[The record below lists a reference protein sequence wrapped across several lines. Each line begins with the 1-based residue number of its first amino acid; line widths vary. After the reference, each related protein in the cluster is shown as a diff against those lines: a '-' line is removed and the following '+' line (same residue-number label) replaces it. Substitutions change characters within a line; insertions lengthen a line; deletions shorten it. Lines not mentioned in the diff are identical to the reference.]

1 MPVDG
6 REIGALR
13 PLRRR
18 PLPSLREFQIV
29 ARLPSAAGFGAV
41 RDRLLEAT
49 RRLALL
55 GEPPSGHHSPGDP
68 RQPFDDVRLVPI
80 GMHLAAKERPAFA
93 LVFAAAALLLFLACV
108 NVAGLVAARN
118 IDRRREHAVRRALG
132 ANRWRLLRGISMELA
147 VLTGGSVGLALLLV
161 RPMLILTLGLL
172 PASIVVLKEPA
183 IDVRVI
189 VAAAIFAAVCLFV
202 VSVWPMLA
210 ATRLGAASLLG
221 SHSTSTPRKGR
232 SSAALIA
239 SQVALGFAL
248 LTAGGLSIASLAEAY
263 RNDTGY
269 RRDHA
274 VVLELFHTRAFGPDD
289 SIEALRALPGLI
301 EQLPGVS
308 QVAVSTI
315 SPLFLSRSNAST
327 NVVPEGWSGPIEG
340 VVSRH
345 VSENFFEVLG
355 LRLVDGRWPGAGEWK
370 VDQPVALISETA
382 ARVLW
387 PDRPALGRTLV
398 PRSNRLKSPTWTVIG
413 VVADA
418 RYSGLDADPLGDIY
432 LPDPLASR
440 GRTGAF
446 FHVRTT
452 QAAETV
458 LPVIL
463 SSLSGRGFRIEQAS
477 THEDALFASVKHR
490 VLPAWLFGT
499 LGFGALLLT
508 GVGVLGLLAMS
519 AAQRTREVGIRIAI
533 GATPSRVVRELLRE
547 QLGAVLVGLAGGMLV
562 SAVAARFIEAH
573 LYRISPY
580 DPAVWAIG
588 AMTVI
593 GVAAAGAWIPST
605 RASRVDP
612 VQALRAE

>member
-1 MPVDG
+1 MYSAGVVATLTLGLTLATVAFAVVDGVLFKPLPYSSPDQLVLLRADVSSAPRREPPLVSWQEAETWKEAIPEVPLTVIAPDPSPYETIRGREYAAASIDERFFEVIGARPLLGGFSAEDLDFTWLKQPVTLFPTLIGYRVWRHTYGGDPAIVGRTVITRVSEGREVGIRIAGVLPDGLLMPVDG

-80 GMHLAAKERPAFA
+80 GTHLAAKERPAFA

-239 SQVALGFAL
+239 SQVAW
-248 LTAGGLSIASLAEAY
+248 
-263 RNDTGY
+263 D
-269 RRDHA
+269 
-274 VVLELFHTRAFGPDD
+274 
-289 SIEALRALPGLI
+289 LRC
-301 EQLPGVS
+301 
-308 QVAVSTI
+308 
-315 SPLFLSRSNAST
+315 
-327 NVVPEGWSGPIEG
+327 
-340 VVSRH
+340 
-345 VSENFFEVLG
+345 
-355 LRLVDGRWPGAGEWK
+355 
-370 VDQPVALISETA
+370 
-382 ARVLW
+382 
-387 PDRPALGRTLV
+387 
-398 PRSNRLKSPTWTVIG
+398 
-413 VVADA
+413 
-418 RYSGLDADPLGDIY
+418 
-432 LPDPLASR
+432 
-440 GRTGAF
+440 
-446 FHVRTT
+446 
-452 QAAETV
+452 
-458 LPVIL
+458 
-463 SSLSGRGFRIEQAS
+463 
-477 THEDALFASVKHR
+477 
-490 VLPAWLFGT
+490 
-499 LGFGALLLT
+499 
-508 GVGVLGLLAMS
+508 
-519 AAQRTREVGIRIAI
+519 
-533 GATPSRVVRELLRE
+533 
-547 QLGAVLVGLAGGMLV
+547 
-562 SAVAARFIEAH
+562 
-573 LYRISPY
+573 
-580 DPAVWAIG
+580 
-588 AMTVI
+588 
-593 GVAAAGAWIPST
+593 
-605 RASRVDP
+605 
-612 VQALRAE
+612 